1 MKILLLGL
9 AFASLLFSQQLTKLK
24 VESKGDALEAL
35 LIFEQNLPL
44 DSIIKGKQ
52 SLEIRGISPIK
63 PITKTQN
70 LKTLKQLSI
79 TSKDG
84 SIFVHFTEQSPT
96 NLDFKIHQNT
106 LLLRFTPLL
115 KTDNLSYQYTLML
128 LILSLL
134 ILALWLLKRYLPK
147 GTKHTPSMQKY
158 PIDSKTSILSITL
171 EGTRYLILISPR
183 GNLLLDK
190 TTPHHES

>member
-9 AFASLLFSQQLTKLK
+9 ALTNLLFAQQLTKLK
-24 VESKGDALEAL
+24 LKPKDNALEVL
-35 LIFEQNLPL
+35 LIFEQNLAP
-44 DSIIKGKQ
+44 DSIIKRKQ
-52 SLEIRGISPIK
+52 SLEIKGVSPIK

-79 TSKDG
+79 TSKNG
-84 SIFVHFTEQSPT
+84 SIFVNFIEQSPI
-96 NLDFKIHQNT
+96 NFDFKIHQNT
-106 LLLRFTPLL
+106 LLLCFTPLL

-134 ILALWLLKRYLPK
+134 ILALWLLKRYLSK
-147 GTKHTPSMQKY
+147 GTRHTPSMQKY
-158 PIDSKTSILSITL
+158 PIDSKTYILSIKL
-171 EGTRYLILISPR
+171 GGTNYLILISPK

-190 TTPHHES
+190 STPHHES